1 MMSKGVKMHITVP
14 RTSFLQHVQRC
25 QNIVEKRST
34 NAILSNLLLQ
44 ASEQTLKIVAT
55 DLQIG
60 VSSKVAATVRDA
72 GDVTV
77 SAKKLFDIVK
87 ELDVDS
93 DVELKTEA
101 AFMEIK
107 SGRSKFRLSTLP
119 ATDYPG
125 IPEQDTDFSIQ
136 LDGKDLAS
144 MIAAT
149 SFSMSTDETRK
160 YLTGTLFEIS
170 SNNGLQL
177 VATDGHRMALVGATL
192 GQSVENC
199 HAIVPRKA
207 VAEIKKICD
216 EVEGQVTL
224 SLGKRQVRID
234 ANEHSLT
241 SKVIDAQ
248 FPVYQDVIPVNNPEE
263 AIVDRIRMDQ
273 ILRRSMIV
281 ANEFTHDVRLQFSS
295 SGVHVS
301 AHNTEQEQSEE
312 FIEAE
317 YSGREVSI
325 GFNGR
330 YLRDVLG
337 AVQTERV
344 RIRFRDELSPV
355 LMLEEDSEASKYVV
369 MPMRI

>member
-1 MMSKGVKMHITVP
+1 MHITVP

-44 ASEQTLKIVAT
+44 ASGQSLKIVAT

-60 VSSKVAATVRDA
+60 VSSTLPSTVHRD
-72 GDVTV
+72 GEVTV

-93 DVELKTEA
+93 DVEVMTEA

-136 LDGKDLAS
+136 IDGKDLGT
-144 MIAAT
+144 MIGAT

-170 SNNGLQL
+170 SEHGLQL
-177 VATDGHRMALVGATL
+177 VATDGHRMALMGAKL
-192 GQSVENC
+192 DQSVEDC

-207 VAEIKKICD
+207 VSEIKKICD
-216 EVEGQVTL
+216 EVEDRVTL
-224 SLGKRQVRID
+224 SLGKRQVRLD
-234 ANEHSLT
+234 AGEHSLT

-248 FPVYQDVIPVNNPEE
+248 FPVYQDVIPANNPEE
-263 AIVDRIRMDQ
+263 AIVDRSRMDQ

-301 AHNTEQEQSEE
+301 AHNTEQEQAEE
-312 FIEAE
+312 FVDAD
-317 YSGREVSI
+317 YSGKEVGI

-337 AVQTERV
+337 AVNTDRV
-344 RIRFRDELSPV
+344 RIQFRDELSPV
-355 LMLEEDSEASKYVV
+355 LMLEEGSDDSKYVV

>member
-1 MMSKGVKMHITVP
+1 MHITVP

-44 ASEQTLKIVAT
+44 SEGQSLKIVAT

-60 VSSKVAATVRDA
+60 VSSTLKATIHSE
-72 GDVTV
+72 GEVTV

-93 DVELKTEA
+93 DVELITEA

-119 ATDYPG
+119 AADYPG

-136 LDGKDLAS
+136 IDGKDLAT
-144 MIAAT
+144 MIGAT

-170 SNNGLQL
+170 SDHGLQL
-177 VATDGHRMALVGATL
+177 VATDGHRMALMGSKL
-192 GQSVENC
+192 GQSVEDC

-224 SLGKRQVRID
+224 SLGKRQVRLD
-234 ANEHSLT
+234 AAEHSLT

-248 FPVYQDVIPVNNPEE
+248 FPVYQDVIPPSNPEE
-263 AIVDRIRMDQ
+263 AIVDRSRMDQ

-281 ANEFTHDVRLQFSS
+281 ANEFTHDVRLQFSAN
-295 SGVHVS
+295 GVHVS
-301 AHNTEQEQSEE
+301 AHNTEQEQAEE
-312 FIEAE
+312 FVDAD
-317 YSGREVSI
+317 YSGHEVGI

-337 AVQTERV
+337 AVNTDRV
-344 RIRFRDELSPV
+344 RIQFKDELSPV
-355 LMLEEDSEASKYVV
+355 LMLEEGSDDSKYVV

>member
-1 MMSKGVKMHITVP
+1 MHITVP

-44 ASEQTLKIVAT
+44 TSDQKLKIVAT

-60 VSSKVAATVRDA
+60 VCSEVETNIQSEGAI
-72 GDVTV
+72 TV

-101 AFMEIK
+101 SFMEIK

-119 ATDYPG
+119 ANDYPG
-125 IPEQDTDFSIQ
+125 LPDPDTDFSIQ
-136 LDGKDLAS
+136 INGKDLAG

-170 SNNGLQL
+170 PQYGLRL
-177 VATDGHRMALVGATL
+177 VATDGHRMALVGARL
-192 GQSVENC
+192 EQDVESC
-199 HAIVPRKA
+199 SAIVPRKA
-207 VAEIKKICD
+207 VAEIRKIC
-216 EVEGQVTL
+216 EEAEGQVTL
-224 SLGKRQVRID
+224 SLGKRQVRLD
-234 ANEHSLT
+234 AGEHSLT

-248 FPVYQDVIPVNNPEE
+248 FPVYDDVIPSDNQEE
-263 AIVDRIRMDQ
+263 VLIDRGRMDQ

-281 ANEFTHDVRLQFSS
+281 ANEFTHDVRLQFSTNAL
-295 SGVHVS
+295 HIS
-301 AHNTEQEQSEE
+301 AHNTEQEQAEE
-312 FIEAE
+312 FIDAE
-317 YSGREVSI
+317 YSGKDHCI

-337 AVQTERV
+337 AVQSD
-344 RIRFRDELSPV
+344 RIRIQLKDDLSPV
-355 LMLEEDSEASKYVV
+355 LLLEEGNDASKYVV

>member
-1 MMSKGVKMHITVP
+1 MHITVP
-14 RTSFLQHVQRC
+14 RTVFLQHVQRC

-44 ASEQTLKIVAT
+44 ASGQNLEIIAT

-60 VSSKVAATVRDA
+60 VSSKVQTNVHSE
-72 GDVTV
+72 GEITV

-93 DVELKTEA
+93 DVELKTDA

-136 LDGKDLAS
+136 IDGKDLAA
-144 MIAAT
+144 MIGAT

-170 SNNGLQL
+170 PEHGLQL
-177 VATDGHRMALVGATL
+177 VATDGHRMALVGARL
-192 GQSVENC
+192 DQSVESC
-199 HAIVPRKA
+199 LAIVPRKA
-207 VAEIKKICD
+207 VAEIKKIC
-216 EVEGQVTL
+216 EEIEGRVTL
-224 SLGKRQVRID
+224 SLGKRQVRLD
-234 ANEHSLT
+234 ADEHSLT

-248 FPVYQDVIPVNNPEE
+248 FPVYSDVIPSDNPEE
-263 AIVDRIRMDQ
+263 AIVERSRMDQ

-281 ANEFTHDVRLQFSS
+281 ANEFTHDVRLQFKA
-295 SGVHVS
+295 GGAQVS
-301 AHNTEQEQSEE
+301 AHNTEQEQAEE
-312 FIEAE
+312 FVDAD
-317 YSGREVSI
+317 YNGHEVSI

-337 AVQTERV
+337 AIQTDRV
-344 RIRFRDELSPV
+344 RIQFKDELSPV
-355 LMLEEDSEASKYVV
+355 LILEEGSDASKYVV

>member
-1 MMSKGVKMHITVP
+1 MHITVS

-34 NAILSNLLLQ
+34 NAILSNLLLR
-44 ASEQTLKIVAT
+44 ASGESLVLEAT

-60 VSSKVAATVRDA
+60 VSSRVTSVVHSE
-72 GDVTV
+72 GETTV

-87 ELDVDS
+87 ELDPES
-93 DVELKTEA
+93 DVEIKTDA
-101 AFMEIK
+101 AFMEIR

-119 ATDYPG
+119 ASDHPGVPEKDTDY
-125 IPEQDTDFSIQ
+125 SIT
-136 LDGKDLAS
+136 LDGKDLSS
-144 MIAAT
+144 MIGAT

-160 YLTGTLFEIS
+160 YLTGTLFEVS
-170 SNNGLQL
+170 SEKGLQL
-177 VATDGHRMALVGATL
+177 VATDGHRMALVGVRL
-192 GQSVENC
+192 SNSVEAC

-224 SLGKRQVRID
+224 ALGRRQACLD
-234 ANEHSLT
+234 AGEHSMT

-248 FPVYQDVIPVNNPEE
+248 FPVYQDVIPANNPEE
-263 AIVDRIRMDQ
+263 AIIDRIRLDQ
-273 ILRRSMIV
+273 TLRRSMIV
-281 ANEFTHDVRLQFSS
+281 SNEFTHDVRLQFSAG
-295 SGVHVS
+295 GVHVS

-312 FIEAE
+312 HVEAD

-337 AVQTERV
+337 AIQTERV
-344 RIRFRDELSPV
+344 RIRFKDELSPV
-355 LMLEEDSEASKYVV
+355 LMLEEDSESAKYVV